1 MKLEATQKAKTLT
14 LNEVCEIMKSHKH
27 GIATLTYYS
36 VPVKGLVKVS
46 KAQYLVKINP
56 THRKSYVAPTTT
68 HSNTNEYYVVP
79 KAIKYNT
86 KTKKHSLIL
95 CPFSS
100 RNKTVSR
107 YFYNGVE
114 IPEETAKTLYTEYPQ
129 PTVVKRINAE
139 QIFEIK

>member
-1 MKLEATQKAKTLT
+1 MKLNRTPEDKTLT
-14 LNEVCEIMKSHKH
+14 IEEVCEIMKSHKH

-36 VPVKGLVKVS
+36 TPVKGLVKVS

-56 THRKSYVAPTTT
+56 THRQSYVAPTTT
-68 HSNTNEYYVVP
+68 RPTTNEYYVVP

-86 KTKKHSLIL
+86 KTRKHSLIL
-95 CPFSS
+95 CPFKS

-114 IPEETAKTLYTEYPQ
+114 IPEETAKLYYTEYPQ
-129 PTVVKRINAE
+129 PTVVKKINAE